1 MENIFLFRL
10 RKLACPCVSD
20 DQNID
25 VDDHEQNSGRPH
37 AYRPLNRSPDK
48 ILLDFPIFPA
58 SFYCSTKEIFMRT
71 PTNVCGRPVF
81 EAYSSSDDQILRLIF
96 LACFLFADLNLISQN
111 SSFLN
116 KT

>member
-37 AYRPLNRSPDK
+37 AYWPLNRSPDK

-58 SFYCSTKEIFMRT
+58 SFYCSTKEIYMRT

-96 LACFLFADLNLISQN
+96 LACSLFADLNLLSQN
-111 SSFLN
+111 VSF
-116 KT
+116 